1 MTQGKEYYLVKT
13 TYEPHGKLE
22 VKHYDNEAEVN
33 TFSLSQNKNIFM
45 SLIDEVKCIF
55 YNLKWF
61 TDCYFLFNCIVY
73 LWFHQ
78 VHVISGSPIKKL
90 SNMVAGDEQSEDG
103 EKISNDTKKMR
114 INDSTR

>member
-1 MTQGKEYYLVKT
+1 
-13 TYEPHGKLE
+13 
-22 VKHYDNEAEVN
+22 
-33 TFSLSQNKNIFM
+33 M

-90 SNMVAGDEQSEDG
+90 SNMFASNEQSEGG
-103 EKISNDTKKMR
+103 EKISNDTKKMQS
-114 INDSTR
+114 NDSTR